1 MGKRPGLIDNN
12 ENHYGPLG
20 YSGVI
25 RPGGWR
31 ELILRKKKHCYTQ
44 VNNLVQLV
52 SKKMYYTN
60 IKLLKC
66 CLPLFYGSHCKSGR
80 VEMWKS
86 GIVI

>member
-52 SKKMYYTN
+52 SKKNVLHKHQIAQMLSSTV
-60 IKLLKC
+60 LWV
-66 CLPLFYGSHCKSGR
+66 PL
-80 VEMWKS
+80 
-86 GIVI
+86 